1 MENEWRSGGNA
12 VRGDAVPRIRGSALL
27 SPSPPNPA
35 QAGAWGEDAHS
46 TLSPGGTW
54 L

>member
-1 MENEWRSGGNA
+1 MENEWRFGGYA
-12 VRGDAVPRIRGSALL
+12 VGGDAVPQIRGSALL

-35 QAGAWGEDAHS
+35 QAGAWGGDAHPM
-46 TLSPGGTW
+46 LSPGGTW